1 MGLVT
6 AEEAK
11 GLTPVIVQD
20 VRNNNVLMLA
30 YMNDESLELTRKT
43 GYMHYWSRSRNA
55 IWKKGETSG
64 NLQKAVEI
72 LTDCDGD
79 ALLARVEQ
87 TGVACH
93 TGTYSCFA
101 KAPVDQRDVFAELW
115 EVFAERKASQCGS
128 SYTCKLMN
136 NRNLLLKKIA
146 EESSEVIIAAKD
158 GERPQVVY
166 EAADL
171 LYHLMVLLFD
181 EGITMDEVKKEL
193 EGRRR

>member
-1 MGLVT
+1 MTATEGDGLV
-6 AEEAK
+6 
-11 GLTPVIVQD
+11 PVVVQD

-64 NLQKAVEI
+64 NVQRVVEI

-79 ALLARVEQ
+79 AMLARVEQ

-93 TGTYSCFA
+93 TGTYSCFSET
-101 KAPVDQRDVFAELW
+101 PIEQRDVLAELW
-115 EVFAERKASQCGS
+115 DVFAQRKAAGDES
-128 SYTCKLMN
+128 SYTCKLLN

-158 GERPQVVY
+158 KERGEVVY

-181 EGITMDEVKKEL
+181 EGIPMEDIKKEL